1 MRLRL
6 IISFALVVLVTVAS
20 VGIIARMNTARE
32 VHDFIGRGG
41 IYGLEGVVV
50 RLENYYSTHG
60 SWLGVDAAM
69 GSPDH
74 DRGKGQGG
82 PGEGQGM
89 WMPMQLQLADAQGN
103 LLVDAQG
110 REATGRL
117 SQDDLSQAVPLEVD
131 GETVGYLLSEG
142 MLAFPQEAG
151 NSLLERINRA
161 TLTAAFI
168 AGGAALI
175 LALLLA
181 YHLLRPV
188 QDLTHAATHL
198 AEGDLSQ
205 RVPIHGDDELAALG
219 RTFNHMA
226 ASLQHAEESRRAL
239 TADIAHEL
247 RTPLAVQRAHL
258 EAIQDGIYPLSIEN
272 LAVIEE
278 QTRLLTRLVEDLRTL
293 ALADAGQLTLERAP
307 TDVPALVERVAARF
321 GPQAAG
327 RQIEVQLS
335 LGESCPP
342 LPVDSQRIE
351 QILNNLLDNALRYTP
366 EGGVISV
373 QCAVFSEQLQTGR
386 KLDTESWLR
395 VTVKDAGCGILEENL
410 PHIFERFYRAD
421 KSRARSDGGTGLGL
435 SIARKLAQA
444 HGGDLTAAN
453 HPGGGA
459 VFSLNLPVG

>member
-6 IISFALVVLVTVAS
+6 IFSFALVVLVTVAS

-50 RLENYYSTHG
+50 RLENYYRIHS
-60 SWLGVDAAM
+60 SWLGVDATM

-74 DRGKGQGG
+74 NRGKGMGG
-82 PGEGQGM
+82 PGAGQGM

-110 REATGRL
+110 SEATGRL
-117 SQDDLSQAVPLEVD
+117 SRDELSQAVLIEVD

-142 MLAFPQEAG
+142 MLAFPQDAG
-151 NSLLERINRA
+151 NSLLERIDRSI
-161 TLTAAFI
+161 LIAAFI
-168 AGGAALI
+168 AGGVALI

-181 YHLLRPV
+181 HRLLRPV
-188 QDLTHAATHL
+188 QDLTSAATHM

-205 RVPIHGDDELAALG
+205 RVPVHGDDELATLG

-226 ASLQHAEESRRAL
+226 ASLQYAEDGRRAL

-258 EAIQDGIYPLSIEN
+258 EALEDGIYPLTIEN
-272 LAVIEE
+272 LTVIEE
-278 QTRLLTRLVEDLRTL
+278 QTHLLTRLVDDLRTL
-293 ALADAGQLTLERAP
+293 ALADAGQLTLERGP
-307 TDVPALVERVAARF
+307 TDIPAIVERVAARF
-321 GPQAAG
+321 EPQAAG

-335 LGESCPP
+335 LSESCPP
-342 LPVDSQRIE
+342 LSVDSQRIE

-366 EGGVISV
+366 ESGVISV
-373 QCAVFSEQLQTGR
+373 QLHAVR

-395 VTVKDAGCGILEENL
+395 VTVKDTGPGIPEESR
-410 PHIFERFYRAD
+410 PHVFERFYRAD
-421 KSRARSDGGTGLGL
+421 KSRSRADGGTGLGL

-444 HGGDLTAAN
+444 HGGNLTAAN
-453 HPGGGA
+453 HPDGGA
-459 VFSLNLPVG
+459 VFTLELPVGRET